1 MTPGRRYGVI
11 GLLFQLAMIG
21 VGLTLPTWL
30 YLSELLPRLLIR
42 KSEADFRALAAACD
56 QAVRS
61 IETASDALD
70 RTNPMQAS
78 ILVRS
83 FDIGRLPCRG
93 YAEIKEYLLAQ
104 GVSQH
109 ALAALH
115 LAATS
120 DPSYP
125 DLLHPSVVSEDLDAR
140 LRIVSQ
146 SFGLAP
152 LPLKP
157 YVRSKK
163 FRLGEKLFHDPGL
176 SGHRDRSC
184 ATCHKAEFGMADAA
198 TLEPRLPVSSGHASD
213 IPARNVPDLW
223 NRDHNNVSA
232 MLWDGRLEAVAAD
245 GERFRLP
252 EPLATTD
259 FENLMALQSVRPIL
273 IPVEMLGEPGASNDL
288 APEAE
293 AEPDPERVL
302 DRMSHRLVGEEQSG
316 AAEQDTY
323 RGLLQ
328 DSYGVTRPDQI
339 RPAHLGNALAHYIEI
354 EFQSRDTPWDRYL
367 TGDLSAMTDDEKR
380 GALLFYGIGR
390 CAVCHS
396 GDVFSDFMFHS
407 VGVPDSRPEKDLG
420 RFYATGNP
428 EDRFL
433 FRTPPLRNVTLTMPY
448 FHNGQTGDLA
458 DTIKQHLNPYRY
470 ARAYTEGGE
479 HLMLPEEIDAVSP
492 IVSAPSFLTSDQIRL
507 LIAFLKAL
515 EDHKA
520 RVPPL

>member
-42 KSEADFRALAAACD
+42 ESETEFRALAAACD

-61 IETASDALD
+61 IVTASDAMD
-70 RTNPMQAS
+70 RISPMQAS
-78 ILVRS
+78 ILDRS
-83 FDIGRLPCRG
+83 FDIGRLPCRR
-93 YAEIKEYLLAQ
+93 YAELREYLLAQ

-109 ALAALH
+109 ALTALH

-125 DLLHPSVVSEDLDAR
+125 DLLIPSVVPEDLDAR
-140 LRIVSQ
+140 LSIVSQ

-152 LPLKP
+152 LHLKP

-163 FRLGEKLFHDPGL
+163 FRLGEKLFHDPSL

-184 ATCHKAEFGMADAA
+184 TTCHKAEFGMADAA
-198 TLEPRLPVSSGHASD
+198 KLEPRLPVSSGHAPD

-232 MLWDGRLEAVAAD
+232 MLWDGRLESVAAT

-252 EPLATTD
+252 EHLATTD

-273 IPVEMLGEPGASNDL
+273 LPAEMLGEPGASNDL
-288 APEAE
+288 APVAG

-302 DRMSHRLVGEEQSG
+302 VRMALRLFVEKQSG
-316 AAEQDTY
+316 VAEQDTY
-323 RGLLQ
+323 RSLLY
-328 DSYGVTRPDQI
+328 DSYGVTEPDQI

-354 EFQSRDTPWDRYL
+354 EFQSRDTPWDQYL
-367 TGDLSAMTDDEKR
+367 TGDLSAISDDAKQ

-407 VGVPDSRPEKDLG
+407 LGVPDGRPEKDLG
-420 RFYATGNP
+420 RFYATGNLD
-428 EDRFL
+428 DRYL

-448 FHNGQTGDLA
+448 FHNGQTSDLA
-458 DTIKQHLNPYRY
+458 DAIKQHLNPYRY
-470 ARAYTEGGE
+470 ARAYTEGGD

-492 IVSAPSFLTSDQIRL
+492 IVSAPSFLTSEQIRL

-515 EDHKA
+515 EDHSA
-520 RVPPL
+520 IVPPE